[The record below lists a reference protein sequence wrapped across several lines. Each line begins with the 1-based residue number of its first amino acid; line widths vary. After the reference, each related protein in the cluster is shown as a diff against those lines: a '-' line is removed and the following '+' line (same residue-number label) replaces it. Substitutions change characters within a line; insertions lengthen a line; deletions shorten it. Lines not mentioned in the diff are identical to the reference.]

1 MKIKIELTNNYGYD
15 LAAYPYNDGALPSPE
30 SAQTIAKLEG
40 KGELIVERGQS
51 AILTVPGMGSL
62 LVQFLGEQRL
72 SEYHDKFC
80 EQADEFDQCGQMV
93 LIRYKT
99 SELYWRFSTSDEV
112 GSVELTVNQ
121 VGTVCIG
128 KVSKGSVRQ
137 ISLQELFIPPVFLV
151 NPTEA
156 MQEESAQEQPES

>member
-15 LAAYPYNDGALPSPE
+15 LATYPYNDGALPSPE
-30 SAQTIAKLEG
+30 SAQTIGKLEG

-80 EQADEFDQCGQMV
+80 EHPDEFDQCEQMV
-93 LIRYKT
+93 LVRYKT
-99 SELYWRFSTSDEV
+99 SELYWRFSSD
-112 GSVELTVNQ
+112 VEEAFVQLGVND
-121 VGTVCIG
+121 VGTVCLG
-128 KVSKGSVRQ
+128 KTSVGHVRQ
-137 ISLQELFIPPVFLV
+137 IALPELFIPPSFSA
-151 NPTEA
+151 NPLSTGEEETE
-156 MQEESAQEQPES
+156 

>member
-15 LAAYPYNDGALPSPE
+15 LAAYPYNDGAVPSPE

-51 AILTVPGMGSL
+51 AILKVPGMGSV

-80 EQADEFDQCGQMV
+80 EQPDEFDQYEQMV

-99 SELYWRFSTSDEV
+99 SELYWRFTTHPEHP
-112 GSVELTVNQ
+112 SVNLGVND
-121 VGTVCIG
+121 VGTVCLG
-128 KVSKGSVRQ
+128 KVSSGSVRQ
-137 ISLQELFIPPVFLV
+137 VALPELFVPPVF
-151 NPTEA
+151 
-156 MQEESAQEQPES
+156 SAHPVGSKPEDNE

>member
-15 LAAYPYNDGALPSPE
+15 LAAYPYNDGAVPSPE

-51 AILTVPGMGSL
+51 AILKVPGMGSV

-80 EQADEFDQCGQMV
+80 EQPDEFDQYEQMV

-99 SELYWRFSTSDEV
+99 SELYWRFSSDID
-112 GSVELTVNQ
+112 GAFIQLNVND
-121 VGTVCIG
+121 VGTVCLG
-128 KVSKGSVRQ
+128 KTSSGHIRQ
-137 ISLQELFIPPVFLV
+137 IALPELFIPPAFFA
-151 NPTEA
+151 NPLSIEKGEITD
-156 MQEESAQEQPES
+156 